1 MIYRVISNFSHD
13 SVSLIKQLFSL
24 AWWTKD
30 RDLESI
36 NKMLQGSVCVG
47 ARDSEGQLVGFA
59 RAITDGVF
67 KAIIVDVIV
76 DPEHRNRGVC
86 RLLIEAL
93 LEHEALSRVSD
104 FELYCQPE
112 LVSLYRKWGFQEA
125 PNGVVFMRA
134 GRGALQK
141 RGINTT

>member
-1 MIYRVISNFSHD
+1 VIYRVISNFSHD

-36 NKMLQGSVCVG
+36 NKMLQGSVCVC

-76 DPEHRNRGVC
+76 APEHRNRGVC
-86 RLLIEAL
+86 RLLI
-93 LEHEALSRVSD
+93 
-104 FELYCQPE
+104 
-112 LVSLYRKWGFQEA
+112 
-125 PNGVVFMRA
+125 
-134 GRGALQK
+134 
-141 RGINTT
+141 